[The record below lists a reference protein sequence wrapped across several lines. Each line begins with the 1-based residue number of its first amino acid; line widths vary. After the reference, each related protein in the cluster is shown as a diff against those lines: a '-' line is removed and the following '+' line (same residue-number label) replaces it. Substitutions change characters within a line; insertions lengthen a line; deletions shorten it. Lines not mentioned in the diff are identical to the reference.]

1 MIDSEFK
8 RKVKDFVQKNKE
20 DIVADIK
27 DIVSIN
33 SVQGTPE
40 TDAPYGRGPKK
51 ALEKIL
57 EISKKNGLSVKNLDN
72 RTGYAQIDGKSEK
85 YLASIAHVD
94 VVPRG
99 NGWKADPFTVRE
111 INGYLVGRGVSDDKG
126 PAVLTSYMMKFFK
139 EQNLDLPYTM
149 RAIFGSDEETGS
161 SDVRCYLQQEKTPVF
176 IFTPD
181 ADFPVCCGEK
191 GIASFGLASKKIENG
206 NVVKFKAGVASNVIS
221 DLARA
226 KFKKSA
232 GNFPEKENFE
242 IADNGDTVTVTAHGI
257 GGHAMRPQGKVS
269 AIGMIMDYGL
279 ENNLFTADEKPYVE
293 IIRDMHRNYDGSTL
307 GIDAKDDVFDPLT
320 VIGGLIDFEDGV
332 FTQNINIRFP
342 TSTSVEKMEKQLC
355 EKLSSVGGR
364 ITSASGNPPFC
375 SGPEHPAIQ
384 ALLGVYNELTGKDE
398 KPYTIGGG
406 TYRRAFPAGAAF
418 GIVSRNVPNP
428 DYIGTE
434 HMAEEGFSIDGLM
447 DALEI
452 LICGMYEL
460 QKLEF

>member
-27 DIVSIN
+27 DLVSIN

-139 EQNLDLPYTM
+139 EQNLDLPYTL

-161 SDVRCYLQQEKTPVF
+161 SDVDCYLQQEKPPVF

-226 KFKKSA
+226 EFKKSA

-242 IADNGDTVTVTAHGI
+242 IVDNGDTVTVTAHGI

-279 ENNLFTADEKPYVE
+279 ENNLFTTDEKPYME
-293 IIRDMHRNYDGSTL
+293 LIRDMHHNYDGSTL

-320 VIGGLIDFEDGV
+320 VIGGLIDFENGV
-332 FTQNINIRFP
+332 FTQNLNIRFP
-342 TSTSVEKMEKQLC
+342 TRTSVEKMKKQLC

-364 ITSASGNPPFC
+364 ITSASGNPPF
-375 SGPEHPAIQ
+375 
-384 ALLGVYNELTGKDE
+384 
-398 KPYTIGGG
+398 
-406 TYRRAFPAGAAF
+406 
-418 GIVSRNVPNP
+418 
-428 DYIGTE
+428 
-434 HMAEEGFSIDGLM
+434 
-447 DALEI
+447 
-452 LICGMYEL
+452 
-460 QKLEF
+460 